1 MRLLQ
6 TLNTLSY
13 LTSDAV
19 LLIPRREDTEDAVSV
34 SLAYV
39 TRSDS
44 VIETQI
50 TNEFARRITEAVK
63 EWQAWVREH
72 VTPAADKDTPF

>member
-13 LTSDAV
+13 ITSDAV
-19 LLIPRREDTEDAVSV
+19 LLIPRRGDTEDAVSV

-63 EWQAWVREH
+63 EWQTWVREH